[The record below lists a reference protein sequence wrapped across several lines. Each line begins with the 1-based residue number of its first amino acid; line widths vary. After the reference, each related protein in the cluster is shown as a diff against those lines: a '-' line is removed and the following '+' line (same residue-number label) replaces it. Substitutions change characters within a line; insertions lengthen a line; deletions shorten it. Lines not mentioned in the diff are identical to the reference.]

1 MLCVVLTGVENTMK
15 TRTKRLKS
23 KRNLFCILSILLNF
37 FPIAFYFAKALMV
50 ADTKEK
56 LILGITFFCALIL
69 TLLNAIG
76 KLNYRSVMWIIFLGI
91 YQAVSDLMPLI
102 LMLACCTIIDE
113 FIISPLHRRYKD
125 LYTINREIDKRE

>member
-1 MLCVVLTGVENTMK
+1 MVLIGVENTMR

-23 KRNLFCILSILLNF
+23 KRNVFCIFSILLNF
-37 FPIAFYFAKALMV
+37 FPIAFYFVKALMV

-102 LMLACCTIIDE
+102 LMLACCTILDE
-113 FIISPLHRRYKD
+113 FVISPLHRRYKD
-125 LYTINREIDKRE
+125 LYLINKEIDKRG